1 MVIEFFVGQLPII
14 MSCLHKNIFTISLCA
29 ILTGCTVDNN
39 GVGHTKYST
48 DQELIDDYGLT
59 LKPSENMYV
68 TPEAV
73 SKIYL
78 DTMSCMGMT
87 ATGPTVEYKSFSF
100 AGLGGA
106 WAFYHS
112 VASTV
117 WINTDEKDIVLE
129 RGSRTDKE
137 ALQHEFVHHILHKN
151 GAGKESRR
159 QSSPLLEKCGVGV
172 NTYN

>member
-1 MVIEFFVGQLPII
+1 
-14 MSCLHKNIFTISLCA
+14 MSYLRKSIYAISLC
-29 ILTGCTVDNN
+29 ITLTGCNTAANDEA
-39 GVGHTKYST
+39 GLTKYSI
-48 DQELIDDYGLT
+48 DQERVDEYGLT

-68 TPEAV
+68 TPEEI

-87 ATGPTVEYKSFSF
+87 ATGPTIEYKSFSF

-112 VASTV
+112 AASTI
-117 WINTDEKDIVLE
+117 WINTDEDDSVLE
-129 RGSRTDKE
+129 RDSRTDKE

-151 GAGKESRR
+151 GASKESRNHA
-159 QSSPLLEKCGVGV
+159 SPLLEKCGVGV

>member
-1 MVIEFFVGQLPII
+1 MSYLP
-14 MSCLHKNIFTISLCA
+14 KNIIAISLCA
-29 ILTGCTVDNN
+29 ILTGCTVDNDEA
-39 GVGHTKYST
+39 GHTKYST
-48 DQELIDDYGLT
+48 DQELRDEYGLT

-68 TPEAV
+68 TPETV
-73 SKIYL
+73 SKIFL

-87 ATGPTVEYKSFSF
+87 ATGPTVEFRSFSF

-112 VASTV
+112 VASTI
-117 WINTDEKDIVLE
+117 WINTDEDDIVLE
-129 RGSRTDKE
+129 RDSRTDKE

-151 GAGKESRR
+151 GAGEESRR
-159 QSSPLLEKCGVGV
+159 HSSPLLKKCGVGV